1 MFVSPF
7 RVRASSAWA
16 VLAACGLLVSV
27 GCSAATS
34 DADRVPML
42 NPLVIEEN
50 PPPDRVADG
59 EVVEVVSRP
68 VFYDRNGKLEKRT
81 GVAALVKAPR
91 DTGGQALEPS
101 HFWIEVDQADAIA
114 WLAKAKGQPIRVYFY
129 EREGRRWVQGIAPDA
144 AQPLVTIHHVETEQA
159 LPQLPAEVTGE

>member
-1 MFVSPF
+1 VVARLRPF
-7 RVRASSAWA
+7 PKSA
-16 VLAACGLLVSV
+16 LAALGACALLLSA

-68 VFYDRNGKLEKRT
+68 VFYDRNGKLEQRT

-91 DTGGQALEPS
+91 DTDGQALDPS

-129 EREGRRWVQGIAPDA
+129 EREGARWIQGIAQDA
-144 AQPLVTIHHVETEQA
+144 AQPLVTIHHVESEQA
-159 LPQLPAEVTGE
+159 LPQLPAEAAGE

>member
-1 MFVSPF
+1 MVARQRPS
-7 RVRASSAWA
+7 RTSG
-16 VLAACGLLVSV
+16 LAALGACALLLSA

-68 VFYDRNGKLEKRT
+68 VFYDRR
-81 GVAALVKAPR
+81 P
-91 DTGGQALEPS
+91 P
-101 HFWIEVDQADAIA
+101 
-114 WLAKAKGQPIRVYFY
+114 LAKGHQ
-129 EREGRRWVQGIAPDA
+129 
-144 AQPLVTIHHVETEQA
+144 
-159 LPQLPAEVTGE
+159 

>member
-1 MFVSPF
+1 MLVP
-7 RVRASSAWA
+7 RVLRNAA
-16 VLAACGLLVSV
+16 LAALGACALLAL

-68 VFYDRNGKLEKRT
+68 VFYDRNGKLEQRT

-91 DTGGQALEPS
+91 DTDGVALEPS
-101 HFWIEVDQADAIA
+101 HFWIEVDQADAIG

-129 EREGRRWVQGIAPDA
+129 ERGGVRWVQGIAQDA

-159 LPQLPAEVTGE
+159 LPQLPAEAAGE